1 MSPGGTAVAIDR
13 DLSLIHVRMPNLGLR
28 KADIVAGPVERGTFD
43 FVRACPVLHHVT
55 DAQAAIAN
63 MLASL
68 KAGGALLL
76 IEPDFLPISV
86 AEPPEVRAFWDGSLV
101 WSRERG
107 IDYQIERS
115 LAARLAPRCL
125 TNIRGTAETA
135 V

>member
-1 MSPGGTAVAIDR
+1 MSPGGTAIAIDL
-13 DLSLIHVRMPNLGLR
+13 DLSLIQVRMLNLELR
-28 KADIVAGPVERGTFD
+28 KADIVAGRMERGTCD
-43 FVRACPVLHHVT
+43 LVTVRAVLHHVK
-55 DAQAAIAN
+55 DAQTVIAN
-63 MLASL
+63 MVASL
-68 KAGGALLL
+68 KAGGVLFL
-76 IEPDFLPISV
+76 IEPDFLPVRV
-86 AEPPEVRAFWDGSLV
+86 AEPSETRAFWDGWLA